1 MAYTARQYAR
11 ALHELSLT
19 QGEEE
24 QRATAACLAQRL
36 KEEGRVGMLAEI
48 TDEVARLEEQDT
60 QRDSVRIVSAHE
72 LSDAEKERLKK
83 EFPAATHEFTHDPDL
98 ISGLVVQKNHS
109 VFYAT
114 LAKASQQLR
123 AGIVR

>member
-11 ALHELSLT
+11 ALHELTLT

-24 QRATAACLAQRL
+24 QRATATRL
-36 KEEGRVGMLAEI
+36 TERLEKEGRAGMLAEI
-48 TDEVARLEEQDT
+48 TDELSRIETAQAGRDT
-60 QRDSVRIVSAHE
+60 VRIVSAHE
-72 LSDAEKERLKK
+72 LSDAEKENLKK
-83 EFPAATHEFTHDPDL
+83 EFPAASHEFATDPDL

-114 LAKASQQLR
+114 LATASQQLR
-123 AGIVR
+123 ASIVR